1 MKYLTVNDLNPN
13 FMKTIFT
20 SKTNSRVQPLNL
32 LVKNCN
38 TENYG
43 SKKSHGTGT
52 KNMECIT
59 WKYKKETSFTK
70 FKEYVK
76 SWSGP
81 TCKWKLC
88 LSI

>member
-1 MKYLTVNDLNPN
+1 
-13 FMKTIFT
+13 MKTIFT

-59 WKYKKETSFTK
+59 
-70 FKEYVK
+70 
-76 SWSGP
+76 
-81 TCKWKLC
+81 
-88 LSI
+88 